1 MYATIDIG
9 NLRMTHELLK
19 GNPCMLMYTGCNAD
33 SLLQYASY
41 NGDSHVRNSTLRKII
56 YQAGL
61 RVNASQVMPIYSV
74 LANLNPNMSF
84 CVPT

>member
-1 MYATIDIG
+1 MTIDIG
-9 NLRMTHELLK
+9 DPSMTCEFLK
-19 GNPCMLMYTGCNAD
+19 GNLGMLMYAGCNVD
-33 SLLQYASY
+33 SRVQYANC
-41 NGDSHVRNSTLRKII
+41 NGDSHVHNSPLRKMI

-74 LANLNPNMSF
+74 LENFNPNMSF